1 MINSTARTRWATIDR
16 RLNSPAGL
24 RWLLAIFLGTAF
36 VFSVLPL
43 LRCLR
48 GQNMIDYR
56 TWYEAGRNVLTG
68 HEIYFLRTS
77 SEYDFIYPPACA
89 LFLAVASVLGQCGFI
104 FVLVAITTI
113 AWFVSA
119 RLSARLANGER
130 GQPNAWLYL
139 IPSFLV
145 MVSIWSNYHLGQP
158 SLVLL
163 ALMLGAFACLRAK
176 REWSAGMLIA
186 LAAAM
191 KAFPV
196 VAIVYLVYRKY
207 WKAAASLVL
216 ILIFLL
222 LILPAPFRG
231 GFERAWNDLQKW
243 SAGMLKYDA
252 HGVGQR
258 PGRSQTWKNQSLVGV
273 ANRLLRHIDIDD
285 TRPPDSPVYANIAD
299 LKFSTVNAIIVGVA
313 LALGIIFLVTM
324 PPRHLRTPETDA
336 IEFALLLLLMLM
348 LTPLSYS
355 YLFSWLMFPFAVVAQ
370 RAFSRKAIPWW
381 AIVAFAVF
389 LSATPS
395 PRAVQAY
402 GNFFFG
408 ALILFLGLSIE
419 LWRDNRARRT
429 INNGAP
435 SALSS

>member
-1 MINSTARTRWATIDR
+1 VTNSTVRTWWAAIDC
-16 RLNSPAGL
+16 RLNSPSGVRRL
-24 RWLLAIFLGTAF
+24 TWGFIGIAF

-56 TWYEAGRNVLTG
+56 AWYEAGRNVLAG

-89 LFLAVASVLGQCGFI
+89 LLLAVPSVLGQCGFI
-104 FVLVAITTI
+104 LVLVAINTI
-113 AWFVSA
+113 TWFISA
-119 RLSARLANGER
+119 RLSAQLANR
-130 GQPNAWLYL
+130 DQGQSNAWLYL

-176 REWSAGMLIA
+176 REWYAGTLIA
-186 LAAAM
+186 LAAAI

-196 VAIVYLVYRKY
+196 VAVVYLVYRKY

-216 ILIFLL
+216 TLIFLL
-222 LILPAPFRG
+222 LVLPAPFRG
-231 GFERAWNDLQKW
+231 GFDRAWGDLEKW
-243 SAGMLKYDA
+243 SSGMLKYNA
-252 HGVGQR
+252 QGVGQR
-258 PGRSQTWKNQSLVGV
+258 PGRSQTWKNQSVVGV
-273 ANRLLRHIDIDD
+273 TNRLLRHIDIDD
-285 TRPPDSPVYANIAD
+285 TRPPDQPVYANIAD
-299 LKFSTVNAIIVGVA
+299 MKFSTVNAIIIGVA
-313 LALGIIFLVTM
+313 LALGIAFLVAM
-324 PPRHLRTPETDA
+324 PPRYLRTPETDA
-336 IEFALLLLLMLM
+336 IEFALLLLMMLM

-355 YLFSWLMFPFAVVAQ
+355 YLFSWLMFPFAVVTQ
-370 RAFSRKAIPWW
+370 RSFSRKAIPWW
-381 AIVAFAVF
+381 ALVAFAVF
-389 LSATPS
+389 LLAAPF
-395 PRAVQAY
+395 PRGAQVY

-408 ALILFLGLSIE
+408 ALILFLGLAAE
-419 LWRDNRARRT
+419 LWREKRAHLT
-429 INNGAP
+429 IHNGAP

>member
-1 MINSTARTRWATIDR
+1 VINSTARTRWAAIDR
-16 RLNSPAGL
+16 RLNSPTGV
-24 RWLLAIFLGTAF
+24 RLLTEIFIGIAF

-43 LRCLR
+43 LRCFR

-56 TWYEAGRNVLTG
+56 AWYEAGRNVLAG
-68 HEIYFLRTS
+68 NEIYFLRDS

-104 FVLVAITTI
+104 LVLVVINTI

-119 RLSARLANGER
+119 RLSAQLANGER

-145 MVSIWSNYHLGQP
+145 MVSVWSNYHLGQP

-163 ALMLGAFACLRAK
+163 ALMLGAFALLRAK
-176 REWSAGMLIA
+176 REWSAGTLIA

-196 VAIVYLVYRKY
+196 VAIAYLVYRKY

-216 ILIFLL
+216 TLIFLL

-231 GFERAWNDLQKW
+231 GFERAWSDLEKW
-243 SAGMLKYDA
+243 SAGMLKYNA

-258 PGRSQTWKNQSLVGV
+258 PGRSQTWKNQSIVGV
-273 ANRLLRHIDIDD
+273 TNRLLRHIDIDD
-285 TRPPDSPVYANIAD
+285 TRPPDRPAYANIAD
-299 LKFSTVNAIIVGVA
+299 LKFSTVNGIIVGVA
-313 LALGIIFLVTM
+313 LALGIAFLVTM

-336 IEFALLLLLMLM
+336 IEFALLSLMMLMLM
-348 LTPLSYS
+348 PLSYS
-355 YLFSWLMFPFAVVAQ
+355 YLFSWLMLPFAVVAQ
-370 RAFSRKAIPWW
+370 RSLSRKAIPWW
-381 AIVAFAVF
+381 AIAAFAVF
-389 LSATPS
+389 LLAAPF
-395 PRAVQAY
+395 PRGAQAY

-408 ALILFLGLSIE
+408 ALILFLGLAAE
-419 LWRDNRARRT
+419 LWRDKHTRRS
-429 INNGAP
+429 INNDVL

>member
-1 MINSTARTRWATIDR
+1 VINSTARTWWAAIDR

-24 RWLLAIFLGTAF
+24 RRLISIFIGIAF
-36 VFSVLPL
+36 VFSVWPL

-48 GQNMIDYR
+48 GQTMIDYR

-89 LFLAVASVLGQCGFI
+89 LFLAVASVLGQCGFV
-104 FVLVAITTI
+104 FVLVAINTI

-119 RLSARLANGER
+119 RLSAKLAHGER
-130 GQPNAWLYL
+130 GPPNPWLYL

-176 REWSAGMLIA
+176 REWCAGALIA
-186 LAAAM
+186 LAAAI

-216 ILIFLL
+216 TLIFLL

-231 GFERAWNDLQKW
+231 GFERAWGDLEKW
-243 SAGMLKYDA
+243 SAGMLKYNA

-285 TRPPDSPVYANIAD
+285 TRPPASPVYANIAD
-299 LKFSTVNAIIVGVA
+299 LKFSTVNAIIIVVALTLGVA
-313 LALGIIFLVTM
+313 FLLAM

-336 IEFALLLLLMLM
+336 IEFALLLLMMLM

-355 YLFSWLMFPFAVVAQ
+355 YLFSWLMFPLAVVAQ
-370 RAFSRKAIPWW
+370 RSFTRKAIPWW
-381 AIVAFAVF
+381 AIAAFAVF
-389 LSATPS
+389 LLAAPF
-395 PRAVQAY
+395 PRGAQAY

-408 ALILFLGLSIE
+408 ALILFAGLATE
-419 LWRDNRARRT
+419 LWREKRARRT
-429 INNGAP
+429 ITNAIP

>member
-1 MINSTARTRWATIDR
+1 MINSTARTRWAAIDR

-24 RWLLAIFLGTAF
+24 RWLLAIFLGIAF
-36 VFSVLPL
+36 VFSVWPL
-43 LRCLR
+43 LRCFR

-77 SEYDFIYPPACA
+77 NEYDFIYPPACA

-104 FVLVAITTI
+104 FVLVAINTI
-113 AWFVSA
+113 AWFVSV

-176 REWSAGMLIA
+176 RQWCAGTLIA

-207 WKAAASLVL
+207 WAAAASLVL
-216 ILIFLL
+216 TLIFLL

-231 GFERAWNDLQKW
+231 GFDRAWNDLEKW
-243 SAGMLKYDA
+243 SAGMLKYNA

-285 TRPPDSPVYANIAD
+285 TRPPDPPVYANIAD

-313 LALGIIFLVTM
+313 LALGVIFLVAM
-324 PPRHLRTPETDA
+324 PSRQLRTPKTDA

-355 YLFSWLMFPFAVVAQ
+355 YLFSWLMFPFAVIAQ

-395 PRAVQAY
+395 PREVQAY

-408 ALILFLGLSIE
+408 ALILFAGLASE
-419 LWRDNRARRT
+419 LWREKRAHRPIT
-429 INNGAP
+429 NAVP

>member
-1 MINSTARTRWATIDR
+1 MTNSTAKTWWAAIDR
-16 RLNSPAGL
+16 RVNSPAGI
-24 RWLLAIFLGTAF
+24 RLLTSIFIGIAF

-43 LRCLR
+43 LRCVA

-56 TWYEAGRNVLTG
+56 AWYEAGRNVLAG
-68 HEIYFLRTS
+68 NEIYFLRGS

-104 FVLVAITTI
+104 LVLVAINTI

-145 MVSIWSNYHLGQP
+145 MVSVWSNYHLGQP

-163 ALMLGAFACLRAK
+163 ALMLGAFASLRTK
-176 REWSAGMLIA
+176 RELFAGTLIA
-186 LAAAM
+186 LAAAI

-207 WKAAASLVL
+207 WKTAASLVL
-216 ILIFLL
+216 TLIFLL

-231 GFERAWNDLQKW
+231 GFDRAWRDLEKW

-252 HGVGQR
+252 RGVGQR
-258 PGRSQTWKNQSLVGV
+258 PGRSQTWKNQSIVGV

-285 TRPPDSPVYANIAD
+285 TRPPDPPVYVNITEM
-299 LKFSTVNAIIVGVA
+299 KFSTVNAIIVGVA
-313 LALGIIFLVTM
+313 LALGIVFLVAM
-324 PPRHLRTPETDA
+324 PPRQLRTSETDA
-336 IEFALLLLLMLM
+336 AEFALLLLMMLM

-370 RAFSRKAIPWW
+370 RSFTRKAIPWW
-381 AIVAFAVF
+381 AIAAFAVF
-389 LSATPS
+389 LLAAPF
-395 PRAVQAY
+395 PRGAQAY

-408 ALILFLGLSIE
+408 ALILFAGLATE
-419 LWRDNRARRT
+419 LWRDKHARRA
-429 INNGAP
+429 INNAVS